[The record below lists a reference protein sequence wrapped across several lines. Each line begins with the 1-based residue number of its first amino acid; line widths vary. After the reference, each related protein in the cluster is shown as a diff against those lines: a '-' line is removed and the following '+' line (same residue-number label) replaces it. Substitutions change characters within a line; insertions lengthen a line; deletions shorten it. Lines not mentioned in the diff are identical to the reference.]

1 MRIAAVVFIVAALVV
16 PVMHAPAVAAN
27 DPAGDTVPDAVSG
40 PGGGTASDA
49 PKAPAPAP
57 DAAVDE
63 VFRALGLF
71 GIWAADCG
79 RPPTPDNPHVSVTTP
94 SAGLVLETN
103 DVGPGYAAN
112 RYSVLTARRLSAGRL
127 EVTVIFRPG
136 TEGEERQKLE
146 FAIRNGTRRT
156 MFNQVEGGDVR
167 VKNGIVLSRG
177 IRTLVLKKCG

>member
-1 MRIAAVVFIVAALVV
+1 MRIAAVVFIVAALIV
-16 PVMHAPAVAAN
+16 PVMPAPAAAAN
-27 DPAGDTVPDAVSG
+27 DPAGDTVPEAVNRAAESQ
-40 PGGGTASDA
+40 ASDA
-49 PKAPAPAP
+49 PKAQAL
-57 DAAVDE
+57 DVAVDE
-63 VFRALGLF
+63 VFRAFGLF

-112 RYSVLTARRLSAGRL
+112 RYSVLTARKLSAGRL